1 MTDNQFDQLFGL
13 VNKCVNGIQR
23 LEEGQ
28 AKLEVGQA
36 KLEEGQAKLETGQA
50 KLEEGQTELR
60 KDVDELKKGQAR
72 IEKEL
77 QITNRAL
84 NDLAG
89 ESVRVKARIEILEQK
104 ELSN

>member
-1 MTDNQFDQLFGL
+1 MTDNQFTQLFEL
-13 VNKCVNGIQR
+13 VTKCVNGIQTVQQDISELKQGQVR

-28 AKLEVGQA
+28 AKLEADIAEV
-36 KLEEGQAKLETGQA
+36 K
-50 KLEEGQTELR
+50 
-60 KDVDELKKGQAR
+60 
-72 IEKEL
+72 KEL

-89 ESVRVKARIEILEQK
+89 ESVRTKARIEILEQ